1 MPIDQRRSAVEAEPA
16 GTARA
21 LEVAIVRELASGFS
35 AVEVLTTS
43 PLLDA
48 GDLLAFN
55 DKIRR
60 VLEVHPEWFNAY

>member
-1 MPIDQRRSAVEAEPA
+1 
-16 GTARA
+16 
-21 LEVAIVRELASGFS
+21 VAIVRELASGFS